1 MSLRIDIDPQDI
13 ANLERDTRKR
23 VTRASI
29 GLAVTATLLASTV
42 IAAGFAGWRAFNAIL
57 QSGGAPLTAKFAALA
72 RAPSADFITL
82 LACIAMA
89 VLAIA
94 AAAGVYKAR
103 RARSKNRKQERLKTG
118 FTIGRFD
125 YQFTEGHIIVRSPVA
140 LKKIAWSAIDRIE
153 NTKNN
158 LIFRK
163 YDGGIEYIPK
173 NAIKQKDLLDV
184 LQKNHGAAIKSNLSF
199 DEAVH
204 AKPLS
209 VSFESTLS
217 DLAEYRAHYHRER
230 EGLLSGLRAVA
241 QWRPWPAYLL
251 LAFAAIGAGYLYVAF
266 RSFDLASAAI
276 GFGFV
281 IAAAIT
287 FATNAQLFRGPA
299 HKFGKDKK
307 WPYGQSEMTA
317 VTLSKNG
324 VFISRNGMSEVI
336 DWQGVQ
342 GFLECKMTSYLVIM
356 PNYAVPVP
364 KRVFLNA
371 EHYRA
376 FSSFAKARLSEASRA
391 RAEQKQ
397 QRLMSSLGS
406 KPQKAPAP
414 EPARQTAKP
423 NGAAAPAPKARPAQ
437 QAQSGKPAQA
447 ADRQPQKAPPQHPQQ
462 AAPKKPKPA
471 VNGAPPQ
478 QATSAAKAP
487 EPQAVSTRAQLQRKP
502 APPQKPRP
510 QAAAR

>member
-1 MSLRIDIDPQDI
+1 MSLRVDIDPQDI

-23 VTRASI
+23 VTRASL
-29 GLAVTATLLASTV
+29 GLAFTATLLTAAL
-42 IAAGFAGWRAFNAIL
+42 IAAGVTGWRAFVAIA
-57 QSGGAPLTAKFAALA
+57 QSGDAPLTARLATLA
-72 RAPSADFITL
+72 RDPSPDFIALVVCAATVL
-82 LACIAMA
+82 LA
-89 VLAIA
+89 VA

-103 RARSKNRKQERLKTG
+103 RARARNRKQERLKTG
-118 FTIGRFD
+118 LTIGRFD
-125 YQFTEGHIIVRSPVA
+125 YQFTEACLIVRSPIA

-153 NTKNN
+153 NAKSN

-163 YDGGIEYIPK
+163 YDGGFEFIPK
-173 NAIKQKDLLDV
+173 NAIKQEGLLEI

-209 VSFESTLS
+209 VSFECTPS
-217 DLAEYRAHYHRER
+217 DLAEYRARYHRER
-230 EGLLSGLRAVA
+230 EGWLGLLRPAA
-241 QWRPWPAYLL
+241 QWRLWPAYLF
-251 LAFAAIGAGYLYVAF
+251 LAFVAIGAGYLYVAF
-266 RSFDLASAAI
+266 RTFDLASAAL
-276 GFGFV
+276 GFGFFT
-281 IAAAIT
+281 AAAIT

-299 HKFGKDKK
+299 HPFRKDRK

-324 VFISRNGMSEVI
+324 LFISRNGVTEVI

-342 GFLECKMTSYLVIM
+342 GFLECRLTSYLVIM
-356 PNYAVPVP
+356 PAYAVPVP

-371 EHYRA
+371 EHYRT

-406 KPQKAPAP
+406 KPQ
-414 EPARQTAKP
+414 QAKP
-423 NGAAAPAPKARPAQ
+423 NGAAAAKPEAQPK
-437 QAQSGKPAQA
+437 QAAQA
-447 ADRQPQKAPPQHPQQ
+447 TPNRQPQKAPPPPQQ

-471 VNGAPPQ
+471 VKGAPPQ
-478 QATSAAKAP
+478 VTDAQP
-487 EPQAVSTRAQLQRKP
+487 ISTRAQLQRKP
-502 APPQKPRP
+502 APSTRPRP